1 MLCFGG
7 QNNDPFFRGEG
18 GTLFSLLFLSATPT
32 TQCLALEG
40 RSVSS
45 KNPQTSPCVLLLEVQ
60 RNKDTNRYVW
70 LLSKT
75 TDVKLGSV
83 FVKLLFYFDPEL

>member
-1 MLCFGG
+1 M
-7 QNNDPFFRGEG
+7 
-18 GTLFSLLFLSATPT
+18 FSLLFLSATPT

-60 RNKDTNRYVW
+60 RNKDTNRYVTIAGR
-70 LLSKT
+70 SKDIVRMT
-75 TDVKLGSV
+75 K
-83 FVKLLFYFDPEL
+83 